1 MSVKVKLM
9 WCPAGGKVKRQCSHN
24 HWVGK
29 IASVLV
35 ASWVSH
41 DRSWVSLSVFIFVMW
56 ERSPG
61 WRHLVSQSS
70 GQAFP
75 FKVPRLLSA
84 SSPGFRDRWLWNKTT
99 NLTDHSPHIS
109 LLGMMSTQHVQ
120 TWHTWKMGDAALS
133 SCFTGGKCCPGLDRF
148 KLSLSF
154 RRCHWGAQLQSW
166 GQCDKGDRWQEI
178 PTHFWASFRL
188 LRTDVWTGGIYR

>member
-1 MSVKVKLM
+1 M
-9 WCPAGGKVKRQCSHN
+9 AGIYNSIFVLTPTCMDNVYVLSIWNTPSWAECKSETYVMPCGSHN

-29 IASVLV
+29 IAPVLV
-35 ASWVSH
+35 ALWVSH
-41 DRSWVSLSVFIFVMW
+41 DRSWASLSVFIFVMW

-109 LLGMMSTQHVQ
+109 LLGMMSTQNEQ

-133 SCFTGGKCCPGLDRF
+133 SCFTGGKCCPGLDHF

-154 RRCHWGAQLQSW
+154 RRWHWGAQL
-166 GQCDKGDRWQEI
+166 
-178 PTHFWASFRL
+178 AA
-188 LRTDVWTGGIYR
+188 